1 MQVVNVKVKYIR
13 PTYDNLK
20 EWMEDKNNVYIG
32 RRGVVFI
39 DGVRYP
45 KDDSVWANPFI
56 IGKDGGRDK
65 VINAYEKYINEK
77 IENKEVN
84 LDDLR
89 GKVLGCWCCPEP
101 CHGDILMKLLKSK
114 KYSVDEQGYIKLR
127 FV

>member
-1 MQVVNVKVKYIR
+1 MQVVNVKVKHIR

-20 EWMEDKNNVYIG
+20 EWIEDENNVYIG

-39 DGVRYP
+39 DGIRYP

-65 VINAYEKYINEK
+65 VINAYEKYIKEK

-84 LDDLR
+84 LDALR
-89 GKVLGCWCCPEP
+89 GKVLGCWCSPEP
-101 CHGDILMKLLKSK
+101 CHGDILMKLLKPN
-114 KYSVDEQGYIKLR
+114 KYDVDEQGYIKLR
-127 FV
+127 FM